1 MTMQRSGAIRPI
13 GTATIRLVCCLV
25 LATPTWAE
33 SSPPD
38 DPYVETRERMVRE
51 DIQSGRGGRTV
62 VKDKAVLDAMLRVPR
77 HAFVPGAS
85 LRPAQRQRPHRN
97 PYGDHPLPIGHGQTI
112 SQPYVVAYMTEML
125 KLKKGSVVLEVGTGS
140 GYQAAVC
147 AEIAR
152 HVYTIEIIKALGEP
166 AKNRLKDLGYRNV
179 TARVGD
185 GYFGWKEH
193 GPFDAV
199 IVTAAASHIP
209 PPLIEQ
215 LKPGGRMAIPVGPP
229 YRVQHLMLIEKHEDG
244 SVTQRNVMPVRFV
257 PLTRTSGDTD
267 SGDASGSES
276 SEE

>member
-1 MTMQRSGAIRPI
+1 MTAPWAGAMRSL
-13 GTATIRLVCCLV
+13 GTTTILFVCCHALMS
-25 LATPTWAE
+25 ATWAG
-33 SSPPD
+33 SSPPE
-38 DPYVETRERMVRE
+38 DPYTETRERMVRD
-51 DIQSGRGGRTV
+51 DIQSGRGGRTAV
-62 VKDKAVLDAMLRVPR
+62 RDKAVLAAMSAVPR
-77 HAFVPGAS
+77 HEFVPGAS
-85 LRPAQRQRPHRN
+85 LRN

-112 SQPYVVAYMTEML
+112 SQPYIVAYMTEML
-125 KLKKGSVVLEVGTGS
+125 KLKSDSVVLEVGTGS

-147 AEIAR
+147 AEIAK
-152 HVYTIEIIKALGEP
+152 HVYTIEIIKALGKP
-166 AKNRLKDLGYRNV
+166 AGKRLKDLGYENV
-179 TARVGD
+179 TAKVGD

-257 PLTRTSGDTD
+257 PLTGATGGADP
-267 SGDASGSES
+267 GDASGPES
-276 SEE
+276 AGE